1 MQQKVFVLYSTI
13 TTLGQT
19 NSLVYSIRI
28 RWKIHSLVL
37 NLLWVSDEF
46 LELPEFEDNKIFL
59 FRLTVV
65 DIITWLIK
73 YVFVVEQ
80 LSKSY

>member
-1 MQQKVFVLYSTI
+1 MQQKAFVLYSTI

-28 RWKIHSLVL
+28 RWIIHSLV
-37 NLLWVSDEF
+37 SK
-46 LELPEFEDNKIFL
+46 PEFEDIKIFL
-59 FRLTVV
+59 FRLLVV

>member
-37 NLLWVSDEF
+37 NLLWVSE
-46 LELPEFEDNKIFL
+46 PEFEDNKIFL